1 MKYEVQFLKLKKKGY
16 AKHSATFFAIEDAI
30 WYETILKSQGA
41 KNIIIQP
48 K

>member
-1 MKYEVQFLKLKKKGY
+1 MKYEVQFLKPKKKGY
-16 AKHSATFFAIEDAI
+16 AKHSAVFYQIDDAI

-41 KNIIIQP
+41 RNIIIQP